1 MTRFLTFAVAAT
13 LAACVGAT
21 AWSQG
26 GQSGGVG
33 TSGSAG
39 ASGTAGTAG
48 ATGTSGGAANAQGT
62 GGTSTAG
69 QAGTGQLPN
78 GTNAPGQR
86 QFGQVQQ
93 PGFNFNGPSRMPW
106 FNDQGARQQLN
117 MNDQQF
123 IQLNRSYQDAWN
135 RYNQGTTNL
144 GNNLNE
150 QQRMRQ
156 IQQMEAQFN
165 QQFGQT
171 LDTTFTDPRHR
182 QRFNQLNNQ
191 FYGYNTLNDPAVR
204 QQLNITPQQQRQLR
218 RMSAAWQQQMQRLQ
232 RAGNDNPELTQKQ
245 FAALQQRNMQQINS
259 VLTPEQQQN
268 WSQLTG
274 QPHNFP
280 AGVYFGSPASPD
292 TVFDDPSINR
302 GGAGVG
308 GTGAGSAAQG
318 TQGQGTVR

>member
-1 MTRFLTFAVAAT
+1 MTRFFTFAVATT
-13 LAACVGAT
+13 LAVGVGAT

-26 GQSGGVG
+26 AQSGGGG
-33 TSGSAG
+33 TSDNSAG

-48 ATGTSGGAANAQGT
+48 AAGAANAQAT
-62 GGTSTAG
+62 DGTSTAG
-69 QAGTGQLPN
+69 QAGTGQLQN

-86 QFGQVQQ
+86 QFQQ
-93 PGFNFNGPSRMPW
+93 AQRPGFNFNGPSRTPW

-123 IQLNRSYQDAWN
+123 NQLNASYQDAWN

-150 QQRMRQ
+150 QQRMQ
-156 IQQMEAQFN
+156 QMQQMEAQFN
-165 QQFGQT
+165 QQFGQN
-171 LDTTFTDPRHR
+171 LDTTFTDPQHR

-191 FYGYNTLNDPAVR
+191 FYGYNTFNNPTVR
-204 QQLNITPQQQRQLR
+204 QQLNITPQQQRQLQ
-218 RMSAAWQQQMQRLQ
+218 RMSAAWRLQMQRLQ
-232 RAGNDNPELTQKQ
+232 RAGNDNPKLTQQQ
-245 FAALQQRNMQQINS
+245 FAELQQRNMQQINS

-280 AGVYFGSPASPD
+280 AGAYFGSPAGPD
-292 TVFDDPSINR
+292 TVFDDPSTDR

-308 GTGAGSAAQG
+308 GTGGGSAAQSP
-318 TQGQGTVR
+318 QGQGTQGTVR